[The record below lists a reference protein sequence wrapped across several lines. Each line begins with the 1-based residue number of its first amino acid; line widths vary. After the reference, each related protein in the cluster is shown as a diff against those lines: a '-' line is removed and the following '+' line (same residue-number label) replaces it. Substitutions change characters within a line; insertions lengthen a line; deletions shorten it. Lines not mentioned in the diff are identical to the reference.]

1 MRGGLLFLL
10 PLSRL
15 FSPEDCYILPRN
27 SLPRCSLSNPLAY
40 AVDARACVRC
50 AACATVAP
58 AHFSVGAGPARMLRA
73 PANERERTA
82 CEAATIICPTQAIS
96 KKAPAQADPP
106 APPEVLKEL
115 YPTVSAIAEGV
126 RWKLTDVPWDAF
138 DLSKATAPLKAMV
151 REMAYS
157 EYTTFSATQRFMETF
172 DNDTDFSQWVSVWF
186 YEETRHPMV
195 LLKWL
200 ELAGEVQDPDFAIK
214 GRVSV
219 PFMKSTTGT
228 LVTNVISEMVAAEAY
243 VGFVRVTEPVLAALA
258 QRIGADEARHG
269 ASFFTYARRAIA
281 NSAEPDRERLA
292 AMKVLHFWMQAAT
305 TVSHP
310 VNVAVERMRALLPAA
325 GEPPFVPPF
334 DRIVKMVGNLVGLPM
349 KTVADLPAQ
358 LEVMMRR
365 VHATGAR
372 SIYAKEQT
380 AS

>member
-1 MRGGLLFLL
+1 
-10 PLSRL
+10 
-15 FSPEDCYILPRN
+15 
-27 SLPRCSLSNPLAY
+27 
-40 AVDARACVRC
+40 
-50 AACATVAP
+50 
-58 AHFSVGAGPARMLRA
+58 MLR
-73 PANERERTA
+73 PPIDGRERAA
-82 CEAATIICPTQAIS
+82 CEAAVTICPTQAIS
-96 KKAPAQADPP
+96 QRADALPQP
-106 APPEVLKEL
+106 DGPPEVLAEL
-115 YPTVSAIAEGV
+115 YPFVSAIAEGV
-126 RWKLTDVPWDAF
+126 RWKLTDIPWDTF

-172 DNDTDFSQWVSVWF
+172 GNNTDFSQWVSVWF

-200 ELAGEVQDPDFAIK
+200 ELAGEMQEADFAIK

-219 PFMKSTTGT
+219 PFMKSKTGT

-243 VGFVRVTEPVLAALA
+243 VGFVRVTEPVLAVLA

-281 NSAEPDRERLA
+281 LSSEPDRERLA
-292 AMKVLHFWMQAAT
+292 AMKVLHFWLHAAQ

-310 VNVAVERMRALLPAA
+310 VNEAVERMRALLPAA
-325 GEPPFVPPF
+325 GEPPFVPPY

-349 KTVADLPAQ
+349 QTPADLPVQ

-365 VHATGAR
+365 VHATGPR
-372 SIYAKEQT
+372 SIYAKAHT

>member
-1 MRGGLLFLL
+1 
-10 PLSRL
+10 
-15 FSPEDCYILPRN
+15 
-27 SLPRCSLSNPLAY
+27 
-40 AVDARACVRC
+40 
-50 AACATVAP
+50 
-58 AHFSVGAGPARMLRA
+58 MLRA
-73 PANERERTA
+73 PVDARERSA
-82 CEAATIICPTQAIS
+82 CESATIICPTQAI
-96 KKAPAQADPP
+96 KTQPAVHPDPL
-106 APPEVLKEL
+106 APPEIFNEL
-115 YPTVSAIAEGV
+115 YPRVSGIAEGV
-126 RWKLTDVPWDAF
+126 RWKLTDVPWDSF
-138 DLSKATAPLKAMV
+138 DLARATAPLKAMV

-172 DNDTDFSQWVSVWF
+172 STDTDFSQWISVWF

-200 ELAGEVQDPDFAIK
+200 ELAGETQEPGFALK

-219 PFMKSTTGT
+219 PFMKSITGT

-243 VGFVRVTEPVLAALA
+243 VGFVRVTEPVLALLA

-281 NSAEPDRERLA
+281 RSAEPDRERLA
-292 AMKVLHFWMQAAT
+292 AMKVLHFWIHAAQ

-310 VNVAVERMRALLPAA
+310 VNEAVERMRALLPAA

-349 KTVADLPAQ
+349 ETPADLPAQ

-372 SIYAKEQT
+372 SINAKVQT
-380 AS
+380 AVS

>member
-1 MRGGLLFLL
+1 
-10 PLSRL
+10 
-15 FSPEDCYILPRN
+15 
-27 SLPRCSLSNPLAY
+27 
-40 AVDARACVRC
+40 
-50 AACATVAP
+50 
-58 AHFSVGAGPARMLRA
+58 MLRA
-73 PANERERTA
+73 PVNLRERTA
-82 CEAATIICPTQAIS
+82 CAAATILCPTQAITTNDPTYPE
-96 KKAPAQADPP
+96 PA

-115 YPTVSAIAEGV
+115 YPVVFAIAERV
-126 RWKLTDVPWDAF
+126 RWKLTDIPWDTF
-138 DLSKATAPLKAMV
+138 DASQATVPLRAMV

-172 DNDTDFSQWVSVWF
+172 GGNTDFSQWVSVWF

-200 ELAGEVQDPDFAIK
+200 ELAGETPEADFAIR

-243 VGFVRVTEPVLAALA
+243 VGFVRVTEPVLAALC

-269 ASFFTYARRAIA
+269 ASFFAYARRAIA
-281 NSAEPDRERLA
+281 MSAEPDREKLA
-292 AMKVLHFWMQAAT
+292 ALKVLHFWLHAAQ

-310 VNVAVERMRALLPAA
+310 VNEAVERMRALLPAA
-325 GEPPFVPPF
+325 GEPPFVPPY
-334 DRIVKMVGNLVGLPM
+334 DRIVRMVANLVGLPM
-349 KTVADLPAQ
+349 KTAPDLPAQ
-358 LEVMMRR
+358 LEVMMRK
-365 VHATGAR
+365 VHATGPR